1 MTPEEILAKVSNGEL
16 SGDKLDEVV
25 NDLSVEQQ
33 ADLKKKASE
42 DVTKSLSEM
51 SGVRKEK
58 QRIEELVAQK
68 QKELDTP
75 LEKKEPQTPPA
86 TAKDETMSQFRDEQK
101 QKAIQKF
108 KSDFGLSD
116 EENQVILEN
125 FKKID
130 SGKVDAEFIYQDLV
144 GAYAFVN
151 KDKLVEAD
159 KERQAR
165 EAAAATANAENAG
178 GMQGKPNNGNQPPK
192 YSDTVTNVAQKAGIT
207 LEAAKKVVEEGT
219 KREWK

>member
-16 SGDKLDEVV
+16 SGEKLDEVV
-25 NDLSVEQQ
+25 NGLSVEQQ
-33 ADLKKKASE
+33 AELKKKSAE
-42 DVTKSLSEM
+42 DATKSLSEM

-58 QRIEELVAQK
+58 QRIEELIVQK
-68 QKELDTP
+68 QKELETP
-75 LEKKEPQTPPA
+75 LEKKPETPPA
-86 TAKDETMSQFRDEQK
+86 PAKDETMSQFRDEQK

-165 EAAAATANAENAG
+165 EAAAATTNIENAG
-178 GMQGKPNNGNQPPK
+178 SMQGEPNNGNKPPK
-192 YSDTVTNVAQKAGIT
+192 YSDAITSIAEQAGIT
-207 LEAAKKVVEEGT
+207 PEAAKKVVEEGT
-219 KREWK
+219 KREWN